1 MANCTSCSAPLSG
14 PSTICE
20 YCGRRNDTNL
30 HGIHKYTVT
39 RPESERICPRCDI
52 PLQTIN
58 LKKGE
63 KFYIERCNQC
73 MGLFFDHNELEALLE
88 LSVSN
93 VFRIDRKRLDTINSE
108 LYYRDITQTHYIK
121 CPVCREFMARRN
133 FGAKSG
139 VIIDRC
145 STDGVWLD
153 GGELK
158 RLLEWKKAGGQL
170 LHETIKKT
178 DKKKRGTTNN
188 DANRTSSDALADRLM
203 NKERLSSK
211 NKTTQWEN
219 SWESHDS
226 YGNDDLV
233 SSVFRL
239 IDKLF

>member
-30 HGIHKYTVT
+30 HGIHKYTVA

-52 PLQTIN
+52 PLQMIN

-63 KFYIERCNQC
+63 KFYIERCGQC

-93 VFRIDRKRLDTINSE
+93 VFRIDRKRLDTINKE
-108 LYYRDITQTHYIK
+108 LYHRDDTQTHYIK
-121 CPVCREFMARRN
+121 CPVCREFMGRRN

-145 STDGVWLD
+145 NKDGIWLD

-170 LHETIKKT
+170 LHETIKQKG
-178 DKKKRGTTNN
+178 KKKAGSANN
-188 DANRTSSDALADRLM
+188 DVNKTSSDSLAAALM
-203 NKERLSSK
+203 GKERLHSRSK
-211 NKTTQWEN
+211 KHNGKIAGKVTAAMAMT
-219 SWESHDS
+219 
-226 YGNDDLV
+226 
-233 SSVFRL
+233 
-239 IDKLF
+239 I

>member
-63 KFYIERCNQC
+63 KFYIERCDQC
-73 MGLFFDHNELEALLE
+73 MGLFFDNNELEALLE
-88 LSVSN
+88 LSVSHI
-93 VFRIDRKRLDTINSE
+93 FRIDRKRLDTINSE
-108 LYYRDITQTHYIK
+108 LYHRDTSQTNYIK

-170 LHETIKKT
+170 LHESMKQKDNKKSSI
-178 DKKKRGTTNN
+178 TNN
-188 DANRTSSDALADRLM
+188 DANTTSNDLLADALM
-203 NKERLSSK
+203 SKERSSSK
-211 NKTTQWEN
+211 NKNTQWEN
-219 SWESHDS
+219 NWGSYDRHD
-226 YGNDDLV
+226 NDDVV

-239 IDKLF
+239 INKLF

>member
-1 MANCTSCSAPLSG
+1 MANCVSCSAPLLGS
-14 PSTICE
+14 STICE

-63 KFYIERCNQC
+63 KFYIERCGQC

-93 VFRIDRKRLDTINSE
+93 VFRIDRKRLDTITIE
-108 LYYRDITQTHYIK
+108 LYQRDVNKAQYIK
-121 CPVCREFMARRN
+121 CPVCREFMGRRN

-139 VIIDRC
+139 VIVDRC
-145 STDGVWLD
+145 STHGVWLD

-158 RLLEWKKAGGQL
+158 RILEWKKAGGQL
-170 LHETIKKT
+170 LHETIKQKE
-178 DKKKRGTTNN
+178 KKSIPGKS
-188 DANRTSSDALADRLM
+188 ANRTSSDALADALM
-203 NKERLSSK
+203 NKERLHSK
-211 NKTTQWEN
+211 TRQIHREYG
-219 SWESHDS
+219 SGS
-226 YGNDDLV
+226 YGRYDNDDIV

-239 IDKLF
+239 IEKLF